1 MQNFL
6 ITTPNTPDKESL
18 PADSRFGIDRL
29 CFYFNL
35 RMEHSHTFHGDWERK
50 TSGKSGETEVERF
63 VLKHPFGHQL
73 ANVFVTPEYG
83 RCTVTF
89 DAPKALAKTNQNPL
103 PPDALSPLIRRLI
116 SQLQGDILPS
126 FAEVTDEGEITWA
139 SDWESQVGITSLEIA
154 RDFLIPRDKS
164 AELQAALNVVAAR
177 RNYTASNFKSKDNG
191 YTISQSTKGSGRDS
205 FYNKDAE
212 LVKDQ
217 PFVYEDSALVR
228 YRFESQLKRPRLKR
242 FGLNT
247 LAGIDV
253 NACWSASCERFTEAG
268 WNVTISSRE
277 SLLSKLETLDY
288 KAKEKILGF
297 NTISC
302 LGLTSNMTAALRRE
316 RTKLAR
322 RMGLILGTEVREHP
336 SGSSVLSLNSGT
348 LLEVSED

>member
-1 MQNFL
+1 
-6 ITTPNTPDKESL
+6 
-18 PADSRFGIDRL
+18 
-29 CFYFNL
+29 
-35 RMEHSHTFHGDWERK
+35 MEHSSTLHGDWTRK
-50 TSGKSGETEVERF
+50 TSGKPGEPETEYF
-63 VLKHPFGHQL
+63 VMKHPFGQQV
-73 ANVFVTPEYG
+73 ADVFVTPEHEL
-83 RCTVTF
+83 CKVTLN
-89 DAPKALAKTNQNPL
+89 APKSVAKTNQNPF
-103 PPDALSPLIRRLI
+103 PPDAIASLISRLI
-116 SQLQGDILPS
+116 GQLQGDILPS
-126 FAEVTDEGEITWA
+126 FAEVTDDGEITWA
-139 SDWESQVGITSLEIA
+139 SDWKSRVGITSLEIA
-154 RDFLIPRDKS
+154 RDFLVPRDKC

-217 PFVYEDSALVR
+217 PFVSEDSALVR

-322 RMGLILGTEVREHP
+322 GMGLMLGTEVREHP
-336 SGSSVLSLNSGT
+336 SGSSVLSLNAGT
-348 LLEVSED
+348 LVEVEEAAVE